1 MKITLLVDL
10 QEHDTLAGEFGLS
23 FMLETPGGDFLFDTG
38 SDTALQ
44 HNLAALNILPEK
56 VQKVILSHGHY
67 DHTGGLAHLAV
78 KEIFCCCNITQTHY
92 SYHGK
97 DDIHNIAMPQ
107 AAQQI
112 LKSAKV
118 NYIEK
123 FTEIAHNLYLTGP
136 IPRHSFEDCGGKF
149 FHDTACTQID
159 TVSDEQALLTN
170 NGVLITGC
178 CHAGI
183 INTLEYCKKIAPAIN
198 IHTIAG
204 GLHLRNASAERLQ
217 ATANYLRNNNIKKLI
232 LLHCSGNNAIEYL
245 QKTLPECKITTPHLG
260 ETLQI

>member
-10 QEHDTLAGEFGLS
+10 QDHELLASEFGLS
-23 FMLETPGGDFLFDTG
+23 FLLETPAGDFLFDTG

-44 HNLAALNILPEK
+44 HNLAALNIPPEK

-67 DHTGGLAHLAV
+67 DHTGGLAHLAAQ
-78 KEIFCCCNITQTHY
+78 KIFCCRDIAQTHY

-107 AAQQI
+107 TAQQI

-118 NYIEK
+118 DYIEK
-123 FTEIAHNLYLTGP
+123 FTEIAHGLYLTGP

-149 FHDTACTQID
+149 FHDTACTQVD
-159 TVSDEQALLTN
+159 TVSDEQALLISD
-170 NGVLITGC
+170 GVLITGC

-183 INTLEYCKKIAPAIN
+183 INTLEYCKKIYPAIN
-198 IHTIAG
+198 IHTVIG
-204 GLHLRNASAERLQ
+204 GLHLRSASPERLQ
-217 ATANYLRNNNIKKLI
+217 ATADYLRQSNVKNLI
-232 LLHCSGNNAIEYL
+232 PMHCTGENAIEYL
-245 QKTLPECKITTPHLG
+245 RSTLNNVSVITMKLG
-260 ETLQI
+260 ESMEF

>member
-10 QEHDTLAGEFGLS
+10 QEHDTLAGEFVLS

-44 HNLAALNILPEK
+44 HNLAALNIPPEK
-56 VQKVILSHGHY
+56 TQKVILSHGHY

-78 KEIFCCCNITQTHY
+78 QEIFCCRDIAQTHY
-92 SYHGK
+92 SYHGP
-97 DDIHNIAMPQ
+97 DDVHNIAMPE

-112 LKSAKV
+112 LKSARV
-118 NYIEK
+118 TFIDD
-123 FTEIAHNLYLTGP
+123 FVPIAPGLYLTGP

-159 TVSDEQALLTN
+159 TVSDEQALLTD
-170 NGVLITGC
+170 NGVLISGC

-183 INTLEYCKKIAPAIN
+183 INTLEYCKKIHQEIN

-204 GLHLRNASAERLQ
+204 GLHLRNAAPERL
-217 ATANYLRNNNIKKLI
+217 
-232 LLHCSGNNAIEYL
+232 
-245 QKTLPECKITTPHLG
+245 
-260 ETLQI
+260 